1 MKANTKIEI
10 GSAAFKADPFPIY
23 ARLRAEEP
31 VCKVA
36 LPDGQDAWLITRYDD
51 VAMVLKD
58 ERFVKNRFNVMSRE
72 QLAELP
78 WIPKMFL
85 PLLRNM
91 LDLDP
96 PDHTRLRALVQN
108 AFSPRLVDAMQG
120 RIEALTTELLDQ
132 LERRSSA
139 DLIHD
144 FALPIPTTI
153 IAEMLGV
160 PVKDRHK
167 FHRWS
172 GRLISANS
180 RQGILLAI
188 PAVWMFMRYIRNMV
202 AARRAKPKDDLVTAL
217 VQAQDD
223 GGKLSDD
230 ELLAMI
236 GLLIVAGHETTVN
249 LIGSGMLALLEHPDQ
264 LERLRRDPSLIK
276 PAVEE
281 LLRYTSPV
289 ETGTERFAREDVTIA
304 GVTIRKGETVFAAIA
319 SANRDERQFPD
330 PDVLN
335 ISRSP
340 NRHLA
345 FGLGIHFCVG
355 APLARLEGQIAIGAL
370 VSRLAELRLSVPAST
385 LRWRPG
391 LVLRGLKSLPVE
403 FTPAKTPSHPLEPAT
418 V

>member
-36 LPDGQDAWLITRYDD
+36 LPDGQEAWLITRYDD

-78 WIPKMFL
+78 WVPKMFL
-85 PLLRNM
+85 PLLKNM

-108 AFSPRLVDAMQG
+108 AFSPRLIDAMQG
-120 RIEALTTELLDQ
+120 RIETLTGELLDGI
-132 LERRSSA
+132 ERRFSM

-160 PVKDRHK
+160 PLKDRHK
-167 FHRWS
+167 FHRFS
-172 GRLISANS
+172 SRLISANS
-180 RQGILLAI
+180 RHGILLAI
-188 PAVWMFMRYIRNMV
+188 PSVWMFMRYIRQMV
-202 AARRAKPKDDLVTAL
+202 AARRARPQDDLVTAL
-217 VQAQDD
+217 VQAQDK

-249 LIGSGMLALLEHPDQ
+249 LIGSGMLALLEHPEQ
-264 LERLRRDPSLIK
+264 LERLRRDPTLIK

-289 ETGTERFAREDVTIA
+289 DTGTERFARQDLSIG
-304 GVTIRKGETVFAAIA
+304 GVTIKKGEIVFAAIA
-319 SANRDERQFPD
+319 SANRDERQFAD
-330 PDVLN
+330 PDVLD
-335 ISRSP
+335 ISRTP

-345 FGLGIHFCVG
+345 FGLGIHFCIG
-355 APLARLEGQIAIGAL
+355 APLARLEGQIAIGSL
-370 VSRLAELRLSVPAST
+370 VSRLADLRLRVPAST
-385 LRWRPG
+385 LRWRAG
-391 LVLRGLKSLPVE
+391 LVLRGLKALPVA
-403 FTPAKTPSHPLEPAT
+403 FTSAKTPSRPPEPAA

>member
-1 MKANTKIEI
+1 MKANARLEI
-10 GSAAFKADPFPIY
+10 ATAAFKADPFPTY

-36 LPDGQDAWLITRYDD
+36 LPDGHDAWLVTRYDD
-51 VAMVLKD
+51 VAMVLRD

-72 QLAELP
+72 QLGQLP

-85 PLLRNM
+85 PLLKNM

-96 PDHTRLRALVQN
+96 PDHTRLRSLVQT
-108 AFSPRLVDAMQG
+108 AFSPRLIDGMQG
-120 RIEALTTELLDQ
+120 RIEELTGQLLDGI
-132 LERRSSA
+132 ERRSRM
-139 DLIHD
+139 DLVHD

-153 IAEMLGV
+153 IGEMLGV
-160 PVKDRHK
+160 PAKDLHK

-180 RQGILLAI
+180 RHGILLAV
-188 PAVWMFMRYIRNMV
+188 PSVWMFMRYIRNMV
-202 AARRAKPKDDLVTAL
+202 AARRARPQDDLVTAL
-217 VQAQDD
+217 VQAQD
-223 GGKLSDD
+223 GAGTLSDD
-230 ELLAMI
+230 EMVAMI
-236 GLLIVAGHETTVN
+236 GLLIIAGHETTVN
-249 LIGSGMLALLEHPDQ
+249 LIASGMLALLEHPDQ
-264 LERLRRDPSLIK
+264 LDRLRQNPSLIK

-289 ETGTERFAREDVTIA
+289 DTGTERFAREDLSLG
-304 GVTIRKGETVFAAIA
+304 GVTIRQGETVFAAIA

-330 PDVLN
+330 PDVLD
-335 ISRSP
+335 IARAP

-345 FGLGIHFCVG
+345 FGLGIHFCIG

-370 VSRLAELRLSVPAST
+370 VSRLADLRLSVPATS

-391 LVLRGLKSLPVE
+391 LVLRGLKNLPIEYSPV
-403 FTPAKTPSHPLEPAT
+403 KTPRRAAQPAT